1 MLKTDALADTP
12 ITKASWR
19 EMPEK
24 ERLTFIN
31 KILRENEKFE
41 IISVS
46 SAARN
51 GQVLISLNGNITA
64 SERGTLVLDFERC
77 LKDKIDQG
85 INVWCEPIGDK
96 NSLRNLRGIQIK
108 A

>member
-12 ITKASWR
+12 ITKVSWK
-19 EMPEK
+19 EITEH
-24 ERLTFIN
+24 ERLILIN
-31 KILRENEKFE
+31 RILKEDERFS
-41 IISVS
+41 IIAIST
-46 SAARN
+46 AADN
-51 GQVLISLNGNITA
+51 GQVLITLNNSLPA
-64 SERGTLVLDFERC
+64 SKRGALLLDFERD

-108 A
+108 E